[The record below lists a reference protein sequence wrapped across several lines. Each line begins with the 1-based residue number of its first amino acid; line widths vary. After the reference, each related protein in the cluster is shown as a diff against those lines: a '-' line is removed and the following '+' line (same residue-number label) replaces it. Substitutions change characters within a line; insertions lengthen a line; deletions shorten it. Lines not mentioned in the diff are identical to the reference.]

1 MSSAEKGGLVGALIE
16 ASVRNR
22 FFVLLL
28 ALLASAGGVWALWS
42 TPVDAIPDLSD
53 VQVIVYTEYP
63 GQAPQVVEDQVTY
76 PLATSLLAVP
86 YADDVRGYSFFG
98 VSMVYVIFE
107 DGTDL
112 YWARSRVLESLNAA
126 QGRLPEGVTPQLGP
140 DATGVGWVYEYT
152 LTDFSPRARLLRE
165 AWDGDHDGEASAAD
179 LATMEARYCKGSDV
193 RAWNEDR
200 CEALAAR
207 TCEGDTCHYRHIGN
221 CSGLIFG
228 QGVLLTA
235 AHCVDGMVDH
245 PERAKNS
252 AVLMPGPYGTPDRLA
267 IGDIT
272 VGKQDFDHHW
282 VALGEENPVDVATI
296 VIEDRGAPPVEIAT
310 ELPAA
315 GSPLFLVGYPRVE
328 RRPAA
333 DRKRSGYELNFGTP
347 TASFGTLVDAN
358 AKDLP
363 LCNVDGMQEHWAL
376 AKDCPEGEVEVDGEG
391 TWKGVISRSVALA
404 DFDSCNGYSGAPVMD
419 AGGRLV
425 GVNITLTGQTDPQ
438 ERFDPETRMVFV
450 PIAPAMKRLGLEAQ

>member
-1 MSSAEKGGLVGALIE
+1 MQKLLIPFLLVALGCGNGADGPADATPAEVEAPAPTPAPAPVEPVEDGSHVEFDPVAREGFFPFEPLNDEWMTARGIKIE
-16 ASVRNR
+16 ADAVRR
-22 FFVLLL
+22 TGYRTAKL
-28 ALLASAGGVWALWS
+28 
-42 TPVDAIPDLSD
+42 
-53 VQVIVYTEYP
+53 VI
-63 GQAPQVVEDQVTY
+63 
-76 PLATSLLAVP
+76 
-86 YADDVRGYSFFG
+86 DDG
-98 VSMVYVIFE
+98 E
-107 DGTDL
+107 
-112 YWARSRVLESLNAA
+112 
-126 QGRLPEGVTPQLGP
+126 
-140 DATGVGWVYEYT
+140 
-152 LTDFSPRARLLRE
+152 RE
-165 AWDGDHDGEASAAD
+165 AAAAD
-179 LATMEARYCKGSDV
+179 LATMEARYCKGSEV

-207 TCEGDTCHYRHIGN
+207 ACEGDSCRYRHIGN

-245 PERAKNS
+245 PERAKTS

-282 VALGEENPVDVATI
+282 VALGEKDPVDVATI
-296 VIEDRGAPPVEIAT
+296 AIEDRGAPPVEIAM
-310 ELPAA
+310 ERPAE

-358 AKDLP
+358 TKDLP

-376 AKDCPEGEVEVDGEG
+376 TRDCPEGEVEVDGEG

-450 PIAPAMKRLGLEAQ
+450 PIAPAMKRLGLEVQ